1 MLGTNIHPDCRG
13 LSVYARIVPLG
24 RGGWMPLGCTV
35 KRLHDTAVCSHPTSD
50 THDR

>member
-24 RGGWMPLGCTV
+24 RGRLDAA
-35 KRLHDTAVCSHPTSD
+35 RLHCETAARYSGVLSPYF
-50 THDR
+50 